1 MKRADFL
8 TGMAQA
14 LASLALYGPRH
25 PASQRAIDLAYD
37 RLAELLQSGG
47 HRTFTFLDGEVLVD
61 GEPLEALRG
70 WDWARRFAAVG
81 VERVEIDEDATRDD
95 FERFVDEV
103 QARLVGQTA
112 ATAELRQLAAQRI
125 RYGPL
130 RVAGG
135 GGLAGDDGVD
145 GALAAAGSVG
155 DRLFSLQDEAAA
167 VTWLHGEVQ
176 GTNRLPMAEVDAVVR
191 SLAHAM
197 HGERRL
203 LLPLLELRSFDEYT
217 TTHAC
222 NVAMLS
228 MGLAEQLGL
237 GRDDVRAF
245 GIAGLLHDLGKV
257 RIPIEILT
265 KPGRLTDEERTV
277 VQRHPEE
284 GAKLVLERGADLQ
297 LAAVVA
303 YEHHICLDGT
313 GYPAMRFQRP
323 CHYASRIVHVCDI
336 YDALCTDRP
345 YRSAWEPE
353 KALRYL
359 EERAGVEVEGDIVQA
374 FATMVRGAEL
384 RRAPI
389 EA

>member
-1 MKRADFL
+1 MKRAEFL

-25 PASQRAIDLAYD
+25 PASQRAIDVAYE

-47 HRTFTFLDGEVLVD
+47 RRTFTFLDGEVLAE

-70 WDWARRFAAVG
+70 WDWARRFAAVQ
-81 VERVEIDEDATRDD
+81 VERVEIDVDATRDD

-103 QARLVGQTA
+103 QARLAGHTA

-130 RVAGG
+130 RVASGSG
-135 GGLAGDDGVD
+135 MDDGL
-145 GALAAAGSVG
+145 GEALVAAESVG
-155 DRLFSLQDEAAA
+155 ERLFSLQDEAAA

-176 GTNRLPMAEVDAVVR
+176 GGDRLPMAEVDAVVR

-222 NVAMLS
+222 NVSMLS

-237 GRDDVRAF
+237 GREDVRAF

-265 KPGRLTDEERTV
+265 KPGRLTEEERTV
-277 VQRHPEE
+277 IQRHPEE

-313 GYPAMRFQRP
+313 GYPSMRFQRP

-345 YRSAWEPE
+345 YRAAWEPE

-374 FATMVRGAEL
+374 FAGMVRGAEL
-384 RRAPI
+384 RRSPI
-389 EA
+389 ET